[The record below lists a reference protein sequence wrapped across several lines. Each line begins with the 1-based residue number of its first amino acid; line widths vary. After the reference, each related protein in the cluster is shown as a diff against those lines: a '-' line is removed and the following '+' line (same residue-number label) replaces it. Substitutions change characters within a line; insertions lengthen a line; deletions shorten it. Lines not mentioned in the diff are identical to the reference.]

1 MDQDMTLQKS
11 IVPGNDKTLGTPTH
25 KWDNVYTNNIQ
36 IGPTVSFGI
45 SGENTLVINGN
56 LIPSEPN
63 TFSIGSTEKY
73 WKDIHISDGTI
84 NFSNPTS
91 GAVTSISA
99 KRDGFVSSSGGF
111 LASSISIVDPTTIS
125 SNSSNGWTLKM
136 NSELDLVAV
145 DNTTGRSYSLSNR
158 GDENGLQGEKGEK
171 GETGLQGVRGET
183 GVKGE
188 KGETGLQGVRGET
201 GVKGEKGETGLQGV
215 RGETGEK
222 GETGDKGTSLQ
233 KCAFMSIVK
242 SVTFITT
249 PVAIMSKSITVEKGH
264 NIVVISTI
272 AGSELSTKST
282 MFTNIE
288 ISGESITPN
297 TSDIIS
303 GLNVNNN
310 GFLQLTAMHSF
321 TVPST
326 SVYVITTYGW
336 LSGSGKMNNRQLL
349 VLGNVT
355 QE

>member
-11 IVPGNDKTLGTPTH
+11 IVPGIDKTLGTPTH

-111 LASSISIVDPTTIS
+111 SASSISIVDPTTIS

-136 NSELDLVAV
+136 KSELDLVAE
-145 DNTTGRSYSLSNR
+145 DNTTGRSFSLSNR
-158 GDENGLQGEKGEK
+158 GDENGLQGEKGE
-171 GETGLQGVRGET
+171 TGLQGVRGET
-183 GVKGE
+183 GVQGE

-201 GVKGEKGETGLQGV
+201 GIQGEKGETGV
-215 RGETGEK
+215 K
-222 GETGDKGTSLQ
+222 GCS
-233 KCAFMSIVK
+233 
-242 SVTFITT
+242 
-249 PVAIMSKSITVEKGH
+249 
-264 NIVVISTI
+264 
-272 AGSELSTKST
+272 
-282 MFTNIE
+282 
-288 ISGESITPN
+288 
-297 TSDIIS
+297 
-303 GLNVNNN
+303 
-310 GFLQLTAMHSF
+310 
-321 TVPST
+321 
-326 SVYVITTYGW
+326 W
-336 LSGSGKMNNRQLL
+336 RNRC
-349 VLGNVT
+349 
-355 QE
+355 

>member
-1 MDQDMTLQKS
+1 
-11 IVPGNDKTLGTPTH
+11 
-25 KWDNVYTNNIQ
+25 
-36 IGPTVSFGI
+36 
-45 SGENTLVINGN
+45 
-56 LIPSEPN
+56 
-63 TFSIGSTEKY
+63 
-73 WKDIHISDGTI
+73 
-84 NFSNPTS
+84 
-91 GAVTSISA
+91 
-99 KRDGFVSSSGGF
+99 
-111 LASSISIVDPTTIS
+111 
-125 SNSSNGWTLKM
+125 M
-136 NSELDLVAV
+136 NSELDLVAE

-171 GETGLQGVRGET
+171 GETGLQGEKGETGLQGVRGET
-183 GVKGE
+183 GIQGEKGE
-188 KGETGLQGVRGET
+188 TGLQGVRGETGLQGVRGET
-201 GVKGEKGETGLQGV
+201 GVKGEKGETGVKGEKGETGV
-215 RGETGEK
+215 KGEKGESGVKGEKGETGEK
-222 GETGDKGTSLQ
+222 GEKSETIQ

-288 ISGESITPN
+288 ISGESISPN